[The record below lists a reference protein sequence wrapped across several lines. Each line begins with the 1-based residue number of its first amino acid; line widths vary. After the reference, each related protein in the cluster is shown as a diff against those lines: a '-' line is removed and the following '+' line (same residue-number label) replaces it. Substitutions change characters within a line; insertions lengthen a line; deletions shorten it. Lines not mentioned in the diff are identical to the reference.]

1 MIASNE
7 QNEHATVAVIENGP
21 VIHWGAIFA
30 GLTVI
35 LAGTLL
41 LMILGA
47 AIGVSVVDVTDMAA
61 IGGGLAIGVAVW
73 VVLSTLVVNFV
84 GGLLAAHLSGRMTHA
99 SGLMHGVIV
108 WSVGF
113 VALVVVDAMV
123 ISGVVSA
130 GAKVTQGA
138 VTATSSVGGAM
149 FSGMKALGSGA
160 ADLAASSYTDD
171 LRARLKRE
179 AARVIANSEASGGA
193 EVSQREMQTA
203 IDNMD
208 PQLLGR
214 VAQEIVSG
222 DIEEAKRT
230 LRRGLDLSAAEV
242 SDIVEGVSERVQTM
256 AEESEAGQQVSQWL
270 TEQIDSS
277 LQAVSEMSGPE
288 VSRQELQTALQQL
301 DSDTSTAASRALLSG
316 DPERAKTI
324 LAANT
329 DLSETEITAIVDGVS
344 ASIEEE
350 GGKILAEFK
359 AAVET
364 TSDYAQALLWLYF
377 FAIALS
383 LGAAAIGGVV
393 GASGMS
399 RNAIVQTREN
409 ARQ

>member
-1 MIASNE
+1 MITSNE
-7 QNEHATVAVIENGP
+7 QNEHAAVAVIENGP

-30 GLTVI
+30 GLAVI

-41 LMILGA
+41 LMIFGA

-61 IGGGLAIGVAVW
+61 IGGGLAIGAVVW
-73 VVLSTLVVNFV
+73 VVLSTLVVNFI

-149 FSGMKALGSGA
+149 FSGMKALSGA

-193 EVSQREMQTA
+193 EVSQREMRTA

-208 PQLLGR
+208 PQLLER
-214 VAQEIVSG
+214 VVQEIVSG
-222 DIEEAKRT
+222 DVEGAKRT

-270 TEQIDSS
+270 TEHIDSS
-277 LQAVSEMSGPE
+277 LQAVSEMSGPK
-288 VSRQELQTALQQL
+288 VSRQELQSALQQL
-301 DSDTSTAASRALLSG
+301 DSETSTAASRALLSG

-344 ASIEEE
+344 ASIEKE

-399 RNAIVQTREN
+399 RNAIVKTREN
-409 ARQ
+409 AVR